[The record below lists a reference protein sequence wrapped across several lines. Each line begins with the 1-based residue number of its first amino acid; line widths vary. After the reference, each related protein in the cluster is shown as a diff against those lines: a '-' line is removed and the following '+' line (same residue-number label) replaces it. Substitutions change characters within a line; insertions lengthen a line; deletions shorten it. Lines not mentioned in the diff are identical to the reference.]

1 MDDLNLWKDFIT
13 AATDKGIS
21 INNIVFTRPNTYCIS
36 DASEFG
42 MGGYSS
48 SGVAWRYYIPI
59 ENRHLFKKKINL
71 LEFIAGVITLEMEL
85 HYNPEPIGFA
95 NHHIL
100 SISDNSSAC
109 GWLYHS
115 TKNPILFPLHD
126 EVARRLGRLLLK
138 HDASIVT
145 EHIAGKFNLIT
156 DSFSRDEDL
165 TDDELLD
172 LISTKLPLSQVPTNL
187 HFRPLKKETFSWLTS
202 LMHALTKLKVS
213 QPKQQGNRTAISR
226 NGKHFYKRSEL
237 RKMTSWMDSQE
248 DSKTYSSHHL
258 ELASGEINLE
268 RLRSPNW
275 WQVLSPPPCQMYRQ
289 HSGFS
294 DDPTP

>member
-1 MDDLNLWKDFIT
+1 
-13 AATDKGIS
+13 
-21 INNIVFTRPNTYCIS
+21 
-36 DASEFG
+36 

-48 SGVAWRYYIPI
+48 SGVAWRYYIPM

-71 LEFIAGVITLEMEL
+71 LEFIAGVITLEMEF

-100 SISDNSSAC
+100 SISDSSSAC

-126 EVARRLGRLLLK
+126 EVARRLGRLLIE

-165 TDDELLD
+165 TDDELLN
-172 LISTKLPLSQVPTNL
+172 LISAKLPPSQVPTNL
-187 HFRPLKKETFSWLTS
+187 HFRPLKKEISSWLTS
-202 LMHALTKLKVS
+202 LMHVLTKSKES
-213 QPKQQGNRTAISR
+213 QSKQQGNKIVISKS
-226 NGKHFYKRSEL
+226 GKHSYKRSEL
-237 RKMTSWMDSQE
+237 RTMTSWMDSPE
-248 DSKTYSSHHL
+248 DSKTSSSHPLDH
-258 ELASGEINLE
+258 ASEGINLE
-268 RLRSPNW
+268 KLKSPNW

-294 DDPTP
+294 DGPIP